1 MDELYR
7 GWALGVGEK
16 PTEGG
21 QYHPQGDKQQCCVFS
36 RAQKLPQSTWQAQT
50 VVSSSLTPQT
60 ALLVPITGPIDPVQ
74 GGVTL
79 VASVLPSATAV
90 KQPVKGQGAQQQAS
104 Q

>member
-1 MDELYR
+1 MVY
-7 GWALGVGEK
+7 
-16 PTEGG
+16 T
-21 QYHPQGDKQQCCVFS
+21 
-36 RAQKLPQSTWQAQT
+36 
-50 VVSSSLTPQT
+50 
-60 ALLVPITGPIDPVQ
+60 IDNILQ